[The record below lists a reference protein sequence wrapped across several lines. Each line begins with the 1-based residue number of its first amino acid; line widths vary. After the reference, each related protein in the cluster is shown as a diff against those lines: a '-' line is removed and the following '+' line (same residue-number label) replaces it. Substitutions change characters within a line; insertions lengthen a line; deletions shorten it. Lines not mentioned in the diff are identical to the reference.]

1 MFLIDKPFVSDF
13 LIETIKD
20 NNYKIIATKVAK
32 ELVKDYSLA
41 WIAEEE
47 AIALL
52 KNNPE
57 ISLYSNSENALA
69 WIDQYYGESELS
81 SQLQVLKN
89 KVKFRE
95 LIKEL
100 FPDFYFKQISIEDIQ
115 RLPADE
121 IRFPFVIKPAVG

>member
-1 MFLIDKPFVSDF
+1 MDSRRG
-13 LIETIKD
+13 
-20 NNYKIIATKVAK
+20 
-32 ELVKDYSLA
+32 SHQ
-41 WIAEEE
+41 
-47 AIALL
+47 LL

-81 SQLQVLKN
+81 GQLQVLKN

-100 FPDFYFKQISIEDIQ
+100 FPTFISS
-115 RLPADE
+115 
-121 IRFPFVIKPAVG
+121 K

>member
-1 MFLIDKPFVSDF
+1 MVDD
-13 LIETIKD
+13 
-20 NNYKIIATKVAK
+20 
-32 ELVKDYSLA
+32 SLA

-52 KNNPE
+52 KTIQ

-81 SQLQVLKN
+81 GQLQVLKN

-95 LIKEL
+95 LIKSY
-100 FPDFYFKQISIEDIQ
+100 FPTFISS
-115 RLPADE
+115 
-121 IRFPFVIKPAVG
+121 K

>member
-1 MFLIDKPFVSDF
+1 
-13 LIETIKD
+13 
-20 NNYKIIATKVAK
+20 
-32 ELVKDYSLA
+32 VKDSLA
-41 WIAEEE
+41 WIAEESNQ
-47 AIALL
+47 LL

-81 SQLQVLKN
+81 GQLQVLKN

-100 FPDFYFKQISIEDIQ
+100 FPTLFQANKY
-115 RLPADE
+115 
-121 IRFPFVIKPAVG
+121 

>member
-1 MFLIDKPFVSDF
+1 
-13 LIETIKD
+13 
-20 NNYKIIATKVAK
+20 
-32 ELVKDYSLA
+32 LA

-47 AIALL
+47 AIAL

-69 WIDQYYGESELS
+69 WIDQTMEKVNY
-81 SQLQVLKN
+81 QVTVLKN

-100 FPDFYFKQISIEDIQ
+100 FPTFISS
-115 RLPADE
+115 
-121 IRFPFVIKPAVG
+121 K

>member
-1 MFLIDKPFVSDF
+1 
-13 LIETIKD
+13 
-20 NNYKIIATKVAK
+20 
-32 ELVKDYSLA
+32 LA

-69 WIDQYYGESELS
+69 WIDQYYGESIIRS
-81 SQLQVLKN
+81 ITSFKK

-100 FPDFYFKQISIEDIQ
+100 FPTLFQANKY
-115 RLPADE
+115 
-121 IRFPFVIKPAVG
+121 

>member
-1 MFLIDKPFVSDF
+1 LQPK
-13 LIETIKD
+13 
-20 NNYKIIATKVAK
+20 AK
-32 ELVKDYSLA
+32 ELVKDDSLA
-41 WIAEEE
+41 WIAEEKPSVT
-47 AIALL
+47 

-81 SQLQVLKN
+81 GQLQVLKN

-100 FPDFYFKQISIEDIQ
+100 FPDFYFKQISIEEIQ
-115 RLPADE
+115 RLSDDE
-121 IRFPFVIKPAVG
+121 IRFPFVIKPAVGFFSIGVHIVENEKTG